1 METLFLKLVNLS
13 LSAGWLVLAVLVLRL
28 VFRRAPRWIFC
39 LLWGLVALR
48 LACPFSIESALSL
61 LPSAQVVPTE
71 TVGIT
76 APVVHT
82 GIPAVNAAVNPILAD
97 TLAPAA
103 GSGVSPARAA
113 AILLSRLWLAGAV
126 LMALYALGSW
136 LLLGRRLRTATR
148 LRDNIRQS
156 ETVETPFV
164 LGLFRPVIY
173 LPYRVA
179 EGDLPYVIAHEE
191 AHIRRRDHW
200 WKPLGFALLAVYW
213 FQPLLW
219 LAYWL
224 LCRDIEGAC
233 DEKVI
238 REMEA
243 EDRRGYA
250 AALLRWSVRPGHI
263 AACPLAFGEVGVKK
277 RVKAVMGYKKP
288 AFWIIAGALIAC
300 AAAAVCF
307 LTDPVTGPSS
317 PGEKRYTYEGEG
329 FGGAFTITVRDDGTF
344 TYYEGPL
351 SSHLGD
357 GTWAVSGDVLTLTDP
372 VLADQELVRVNRFRM
387 EGDDLVFLAE
397 GSDNFLYVQLSEGER
412 FHGEAFSDGPADVTR
427 WLDYTED
434 PGQMDWNGAE
444 TVELPEFP
452 GVTFRYTPE
461 RITARED
468 GEEVLLITGMPIW
481 NVYFQDLTGDGLPE
495 VCATLS
501 WGSGIVDTR
510 VTIYD
515 YANGASYTLEDRMFS
530 DYALRYEE
538 ADGLLYVDQRD
549 YSSGELLASGTL
561 VYADGCIQVE
571 GLSPEEETVLPPA
584 ENITVLPGE
593 YDFDGDGATETAA
606 LASHTGEVPWYE
618 LLVKRADGTVLWQAE
633 AYPVHS
639 GYGTYFACRLEGRD
653 YLLQYAPTM
662 YQGCATYS
670 YRLFSLDSGGEPVT
684 EREGNVSFDLN
695 WGSPDHQPFD
705 PERMADFLEEVNGLL
720 SGGRLLLNTDPDLAD
735 LEAESPQIIPW
746 WLRDPAFCGGYV
758 YDESLTLR
766 ENLRAMAALVE

>member
-82 GIPAVNAAVNPILAD
+82 GIPAVNAAVNPILVD

-179 EGDLPYVIAHEE
+179 EGDLSYVIAHEE

-238 REMEA
+238 REMEV

-300 AAAAVCF
+300 AVAAVCF
-307 LTDPVTGPSS
+307 LTDPVTGP
-317 PGEKRYTYEGEG
+317 P
-329 FGGAFTITVRDDGTF
+329 A
-344 TYYEGPL
+344 
-351 SSHLGD
+351 
-357 GTWAVSGDVLTLTDP
+357 
-372 VLADQELVRVNRFRM
+372 
-387 EGDDLVFLAE
+387 
-397 GSDNFLYVQLSEGER
+397 SEG
-412 FHGEAFSDGPADVTR
+412 VTK

-434 PGQMDWNGAE
+434 PSRMDWNGAE
-444 TVELPEFP
+444 TTELPEFP
-452 GVTFRYTPE
+452 GVTFRYTPG
-461 RITARED
+461 RITARAGE
-468 GEEVLLITGMPIW
+468 GEEVLLIAGMPIW

-495 VCATLS
+495 LCATLS
-501 WGSGIVDTR
+501 WGSGVVDTR

-538 ADGLLYVDQRD
+538 ADGLLHVDQRD
-549 YSSGELLASGTL
+549 YNSGELLASGTL
-561 VYADGCIQVE
+561 VCADGCIQVE
-571 GLSPEEETVLPPA
+571 GLSPEEEAPISPS
-584 ENITVLPGE
+584 ERITPLPGE
-593 YDFDGDGATETAA
+593 YDFDGDGTMETAA
-606 LASHTGEVPWYE
+606 MGAHTGDVPWYE

-639 GYGTYFACRLEGRD
+639 GYGTYFACRLDGRD

-662 YQGCATYS
+662 YQGVATYS

-695 WGSPDHQPFD
+695 WGRADHQPFD
-705 PERMADFLEEVNGLL
+705 PEWLADFLEEVNGLL

-735 LEAESPQIIPW
+735 LEAESPRIIPR
-746 WLRDPAFCGGYV
+746 WLRDPDFCGGYV
-758 YDESLTLR
+758 YDDSLTLR

>member
-13 LSAGWLVLAVLVLRL
+13 LSAGWLVLAALVLRL
-28 VFRRAPRWIFC
+28 VFRKAPRWIFC

-48 LACPFSIESALSL
+48 LACPFSVESALSL

-82 GIPAVNAAVNPILAD
+82 GIPAVNAAVNPVLAE

-113 AILLSRLWLAGAV
+113 AILLSRLWLAGV
-126 LMALYALGSW
+126 ILMALYALGSW
-136 LLLGRRLRTATR
+136 LLLRRRLCTATR

-156 ETVETPFV
+156 EAVETPFV

-179 EGDLPYVIAHEE
+179 EGDLPYVIAHEQ

-238 REMEA
+238 REMDTEG
-243 EDRRGYA
+243 RRGYA

-277 RVKAVMGYKKP
+277 RVKAVIGYRKP

-300 AAAAVCF
+300 AVAAVCF

-317 PGEKRYTYEGEG
+317 PAEKRYTYEGKG
-329 FGGAFTITVRDDGTF
+329 FGGDFTITVRDDGTF
-344 TYYEGPL
+344 NYYEGPL
-351 SSHLGD
+351 SSYLGN
-357 GTWAVSGDVLTLTDP
+357 GTWAVSGDILTLTDLTGAEP
-372 VLADQELVRVNRFRM
+372 VRVNRFRM

-397 GSDNFLYVQLSEGER
+397 GSDNFLYVQLSDGEM
-412 FHGEAFSDGPADVTR
+412 FYGEALPDAPSGVTK

-434 PGQMDWNGAE
+434 PSRMDWDGEE
-444 TVELPEFP
+444 TMELPEFP
-452 GVTFRYTPE
+452 GVTFHYTPE

-468 GEEVLLITGMPIW
+468 GEEFLLITGMPIW
-481 NVYFQDLTGDGLPE
+481 NVYFKDFTGDGLPE
-495 VCATLS
+495 LCATLS
-501 WGSGIVDTR
+501 WGSGAIDTR
-510 VTIYD
+510 VVIYD
-515 YANGASYTLEDRMFS
+515 YANGASYTLEDRMVS

-561 VYADGCIQVE
+561 VYADGCIQAA

-584 ENITVLPGE
+584 EHITTLPGE
-593 YDFDGDGATETAA
+593 YDFDGDGTMETTA

-633 AYPVHS
+633 AYAVHS
-639 GYGTYFACRLEGRD
+639 GYGTYFACRLDGRD

-662 YQGCATYS
+662 YQGFATYS
-670 YRLFSLDSGGEPVT
+670 YRLFSLDSRGEPVT
-684 EREGNVSFDLN
+684 EREGSVSFDLN
-695 WGSPDHQPFD
+695 WGRADHQPF
-705 PERMADFLEEVNGLL
+705 EAEKMADFLEEVNGLL
-720 SGGRLLLNTDPDLAD
+720 SGGRLLMNTDPNLAD
-735 LEAESPQIIPW
+735 LEAESPRIIPW
-746 WLRDPAFCGGYV
+746 WLRDPDFCGGYV
-758 YDESLTLR
+758 YDDSLTLR
-766 ENLRAMAALVE
+766 ENLRAMAALAE